1 MKREQLVDMIGHAP
15 DAYVRDATD
24 APGKQRR
31 LRKMKWF
38 GSIAAVLAVVM
49 LINMPAIPMVI
60 TAKAVSEPTASRRM
74 TREDFEGE
82 KFDHEGYG
90 QMIAARDAI
99 LDEAVPPLAAFT
111 GECASYVL
119 SGTDSEN
126 RLFSPI
132 NAYIGLAMTAELVS
146 GNSQNQLLDALGASS
161 ADALRSRISTV
172 WEEVEDT
179 RNGSERCTIAN
190 ALWLDRDVTYTQET
204 MDDIA
209 YYYYAS
215 VYEGD
220 LGSSRTERDMTAW
233 MKNNTGGM
241 IQKRKSPD
249 IAPEDQLLTLTS
261 AIYFRS
267 KWSDEFNASDNTQGQ
282 FHTAAGDVAATFMN
296 KDEYHMNYYWY
307 EDFGAVEMY
316 LKNGS
321 TMWFILP
328 DEDKTVDDVLD
339 NDAYM
344 TMITEDHPW
353 DEDAEHYRYMK
364 VNLSVPQFDVSSSAD
379 LKEALQNM
387 GVTDIFDPACADFS
401 PSIVATPDK
410 PPYITAV
417 NQDVR
422 VKIDEKGVTAAAYIE
437 IPGAGAAAP
446 PEEIIDFVLDR
457 PFVFAVT
464 KSQIPLFVG
473 TVNDPTDAG

>member
-1 MKREQLVDMIGHAP
+1 MKRDQLVDMIGHAP
-15 DAYVRDATD
+15 DAYVKDAKD
-24 APGKQRR
+24 APGKRR
-31 LRKMKWF
+31 MSRRIQWL
-38 GSIAAVLAVVM
+38 GGIAAVLAVALVF
-49 LINMPAIPMVI
+49 NMPAIPMVI

-74 TREDFEGE
+74 TRDDFQGE
-82 KFDHEGYG
+82 RFDYEGYE
-90 QMIAARDAI
+90 QMVAARDAI

-132 NAYIGLAMTAELVS
+132 NAYIGLAMTAELVG
-146 GNSQNQLLDALGASS
+146 GNAQNQLLDVLGAPSE
-161 ADALRSRISTV
+161 DVLRTRISTV
-172 WEEVEDT
+172 WEQVEDT

-190 ALWLDRDVTYTQET
+190 ALWLDRDVRYVQET

-209 YYYYAS
+209 YHYYAS

-220 LGSSRTERDMTAW
+220 LGSSRTERDMNAW
-233 MKNNTGGM
+233 MKNNSGGM
-241 IQKRKSPD
+241 IQKRQSPE
-249 IAPEDQLLTLTS
+249 IKPEDQLLTLTS

-267 KWSDEFNASDNTQGQ
+267 KWRDEFNASQNTTKT
-282 FHTAAGDVAATFMN
+282 FHAYDGDITCTFMN
-296 KDEYHMNYYWY
+296 KQQAHMYYFWE
-307 EDFGAVEMY
+307 EDFGAVCMS

-321 TMWFILP
+321 TMWFLLP
-328 DEDKTVDDVLD
+328 DEDKTVNDVLD
-339 NDAYM
+339 GADFVDV
-344 TMITEDHPW
+344 ITRSDYYSE
-353 DEDAEHYRYMK
+353 ESTNSKYMK

-379 LKEALQNM
+379 LKEALQAM
-387 GVTDIFDPACADFS
+387 GVTDIFDPDSADFS
-401 PSIVATPDK
+401 PSIVSTPEK

-446 PEEIIDFVLDR
+446 PEEIIDFILDR

-473 TVNDPTDAG
+473 VVNRP

>member
-1 MKREQLVDMIGHAP
+1 MKREQLLDMIGQAP
-15 DAYVRDATD
+15 DAAIADAKRT
-24 APGKQRR
+24 GKRIPTAY
-31 LRKMKWF
+31 KWL
-38 GSIAAVLAVVM
+38 GGIAAVLAVAV

-60 TAKAVSEPTASRRM
+60 TAKAVSAPTASRRL
-74 TREDFEGE
+74 TRDDFEGE
-82 KFDHEGYG
+82 TFDHEGFDR
-90 QMIAARDAI
+90 MIAERNAI
-99 LDEAVPPLAAFT
+99 LDEAVPAIAAFT
-111 GECASYVL
+111 GNVASYALV
-119 SGTDSEN
+119 GTDSEN

-132 NAYIGLAMTAELVS
+132 NAYIGLAMTAELTAHESQAQLFDVLGVS
-146 GNSQNQLLDALGASS
+146 SV
-161 ADALRSRISTV
+161 DALRERVSTV
-172 WEEVEDT
+172 WEEVEAT

-190 ALWLDRDVTYTQET
+190 ALWLDRDVRYMQET

-209 YYYYAS
+209 YHYYAS

-267 KWSDEFNASDNTQGQ
+267 KWKNEFNASQNTTEP
-282 FHTAAGDVAATFMN
+282 FHTYDGDMTCTFMN
-296 KDEYHMNYYWY
+296 KKETHMYYFWE
-307 EDFGAVEMY
+307 EDFGAVNMS
-316 LKNGS
+316 LKNGA
-321 TMWFILP
+321 TMWFLLP

-339 NDAYM
+339 GADFIDV
-344 TMITEDHPW
+344 ITRDNYYSEDSTNSK
-353 DEDAEHYRYMK
+353 YMK

-379 LKEALQNM
+379 LKKALQNM
-387 GVTDIFDPACADFS
+387 GVTDIFDPLQSDFS
-401 PSIVATPDK
+401 ASIVSETDA
-410 PPYITAV
+410 PPCITAV
-417 NQDVR
+417 RQDVR

-446 PEEIIDFVLDR
+446 PEDIIDFILDR

-464 KSQIPLFVG
+464 KSSIPLFVG
-473 TVNDPTDAG
+473 TVNHP

>member
-1 MKREQLVDMIGHAP
+1 
-15 DAYVRDATD
+15 
-24 APGKQRR
+24 
-31 LRKMKWF
+31 
-38 GSIAAVLAVVM
+38 
-49 LINMPAIPMVI
+49 
-60 TAKAVSEPTASRRM
+60 
-74 TREDFEGE
+74 
-82 KFDHEGYG
+82 
-90 QMIAARDAI
+90 
-99 LDEAVPPLAAFT
+99 
-111 GECASYVL
+111 
-119 SGTDSEN
+119 
-126 RLFSPI
+126 
-132 NAYIGLAMTAELVS
+132 
-146 GNSQNQLLDALGASS
+146 
-161 ADALRSRISTV
+161 
-172 WEEVEDT
+172 
-179 RNGSERCTIAN
+179 
-190 ALWLDRDVTYTQET
+190 
-204 MDDIA
+204 
-209 YYYYAS
+209 
-215 VYEGD
+215 
-220 LGSSRTERDMTAW
+220 
-233 MKNNTGGM
+233 
-241 IQKRKSPD
+241 
-249 IAPEDQLLTLTS
+249 
-261 AIYFRS
+261 
-267 KWSDEFNASDNTQGQ
+267 
-282 FHTAAGDVAATFMN
+282 MN

-339 NDAYM
+339 DDAYM
-344 TMITEDHPW
+344 TMITEEHPW

-401 PSIVATPDK
+401 PSIVSTPDK

-446 PEEIIDFVLDR
+446 PEEVIDFVLDR